1 MTRTLAI
8 AGRELRAYLLSPSG
22 YVIMAL
28 FLLFAGLLLFVLGP
42 VLGSGFAAGKPA
54 SMRVLFS
61 GAVWV
66 LLLVAPAITM
76 RCISEELR
84 LGTFETLMTSPVNA
98 LQIVIGKY
106 LGSLGYLC
114 AALLPTAAYLIAFE
128 RYGQPDY
135 GELACGYLG
144 MLLAGSAFLASGV
157 LASTLTASQVLAY
170 LLTMFF
176 WLLLLV
182 VTKGVP
188 LLGQYLAGASA
199 QSDDTVSTHSA
210 ARVVEGSLDALFA
223 LDPHRRLEE
232 FSIGLLDTGNVMYFV
247 VMTAVFLLAATAS
260 IAMRRLR

>member
-8 AGRELRAYLLSPSG
+8 AGREVRAYLCAPGG

-28 FLLFAGLLLFVLGP
+28 FLLFTGLLLFVLGP

-66 LLLVAPAITM
+66 LLLVAPAVTM
-76 RCISEELR
+76 RSVSEELR
-84 LGTFETLMTSPVNA
+84 LGTFEALMTAPVTA
-98 LQIVIGKY
+98 LQIVLGKF
-106 LGSLGYLC
+106 LGALGYLC
-114 AALLPTAAYLIAFE
+114 AALLPTLLYIIAFE

-144 MLLAGSAFLASGV
+144 MVLAGCTFLASGV
-157 LASTLTASQVLAY
+157 LASTLTPSQVLSY

-188 LLGQYLAGASA
+188 MLGQYLGAAAAQSENAASA
-199 QSDDTVSTHSA
+199 EGA
-210 ARVVEGSLDALFA
+210 ALVIDRSLSVLFA
-223 LDPHRRLEE
+223 LDPHRRLED
-232 FSIGLLDTGNVMYFV
+232 FSIGLLDTGNVVYFV
-247 VMTAVFLLAATAS
+247 ALTALFLLAAVAS
-260 IAMRRLR
+260 VSMRRLR

>member
-8 AGRELRAYLLSPSG
+8 AGRELRAFLLAPGG

-54 SMRVLFS
+54 SLRVLFS

-76 RCISEELR
+76 RSVSEELR
-84 LGTFETLMTSPVNA
+84 LGTFESLMTAPVSA
-98 LQIVIGKY
+98 LQIVLGKF
-106 LGSLGYLC
+106 LGALGYLL
-114 AALLPTAAYLIAFE
+114 AALLPTLLYVIAFE

-144 MLLAGSAFLASGV
+144 MVLAGGAFLASGV
-157 LASTLTASQVLAY
+157 LASTLTPSQVLAY

-176 WLLLLV
+176 WLLMLV
-182 VTKGVP
+182 ATKGLP
-188 LLGQYLAGASA
+188 LLSQYLSTAAQGESVASA
-199 QSDDTVSTHSA
+199 ESA
-210 ARVVEGSLDALFA
+210 ARVIDGAMSVLFA
-223 LDPHRRLEE
+223 LDPHRRLED
-232 FSIGLLDTGNVMYFV
+232 FSIGLLDTSNVVYFV
-247 VMTAVFLLAATAS
+247 ALTALFLLAATAS